1 MRRARSPGRRL
12 NMRENSSKQVAAQN
26 GWKEKSFAGDAIAE
40 LRRYSWPGN
49 VRELRNV
56 VERLV
61 LLAGEGAVSGA
72 DVTMALPGARGSGAE
87 RVGGAGVASAESSGT
102 LADRTEAFEREVL
115 LAEIRRHN
123 FHMTNVARALGL
135 ERSHLYKKCQQ
146 LGIDLHSLRGL
157 GRAMTQF
164 ELAQAMKREVGRGL
178 SQAYL
183 SQIESGARPHLTHTT
198 RELLARFFRVY
209 PGFLVDDPEGYTP
222 GLQSEL
228 RAIDAK
234 VDSWLFGGAEQFT
247 ADPALQRALLTIAE
261 HEDSRRAILLL
272 AEILR
277 TPDLAERLG
286 EVLHPGNHQNGGQPR
301 GSGHPPPASPLRN

>member
-1 MRRARSPGRRL
+1 MKLGDKLRSLRA
-12 NMRENSSKQVAAQN
+12 
-26 GWKEKSFAGDAIAE
+26 
-40 LRRYSWPGN
+40 
-49 VRELRNV
+49 
-56 VERLV
+56 VE
-61 LLAGEGAVSGA
+61 G
-72 DVTMALPGARGSGAE
+72 
-87 RVGGAGVASAESSGT
+87 
-102 LADRTEAFEREVL
+102 
-115 LAEIRRHN
+115 
-123 FHMTNVARALGL
+123 
-135 ERSHLYKKCQQ
+135 
-146 LGIDLHSLRGL
+146 SLRGL
-157 GRAMTQF
+157 GRSMTQQ
-164 ELAQAMKREVGRGL
+164 ELANAMKSEIGRGL

-234 VDSWLFGGAEQFT
+234 VDSWLFAGAEQFT
-247 ADPALQRALLTIAE
+247 ADPVLQRALQIIAE

-286 EVLHPGNHQNGGQPR
+286 EVLHSGNHHSGGQQ
-301 GSGHPPPASPLRN
+301 GNGHPPPASLRN